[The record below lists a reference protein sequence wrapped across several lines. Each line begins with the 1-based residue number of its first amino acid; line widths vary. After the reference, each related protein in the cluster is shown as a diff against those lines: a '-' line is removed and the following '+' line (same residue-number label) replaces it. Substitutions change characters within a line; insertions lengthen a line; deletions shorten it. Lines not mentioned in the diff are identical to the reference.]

1 MTTRRRRW
9 TRILSR
15 YRIFTNAL
23 ALMISAAGSGILGL
37 LYWGIGAHLASPN
50 AIGRAAGEI
59 AAVTL
64 LSTFAQLS
72 FGSVFQRFLP
82 RAAEKSRGLVV
93 TGYATSMVAALAVGV
108 GYLSLGFTRRFFPSS
123 VEWSLL
129 FIVTVVLY
137 TVFALQDSV
146 LISLRVSRWVALENI
161 LFGVA
166 KLALLI
172 PLARYALGQGVVLS
186 WTIPLAVTIIAVN
199 WYIFARRLPDHIRTS
214 PVAEP
219 LPTLKRML
227 SLSIPQFAGTVL
239 SLLSTSV
246 VSLIVIGKLGA
257 VANAHYYL
265 VAQVA
270 FTPSL
275 FIWSISRLLV
285 VEVSHEPDEQRRHI
299 RQSIIAMGAVM
310 FVSVGIGTVFAH
322 QILDVFGS
330 AYADQGTTLLR
341 LLLLSLPGSV
351 VAALYAAL
359 AWIDGRVW
367 FLMVREVIALV
378 INLSIVLFLISRH
391 GINSVGYAALI
402 TSGVEFALFLPV
414 TMKRI
419 GAVDSGTQESRW

>member
-1 MTTRRRRW
+1 
-9 TRILSR
+9 
-15 YRIFTNAL
+15 
-23 ALMISAAGSGILGL
+23 
-37 LYWGIGAHLASPN
+37 
-50 AIGRAAGEI
+50 
-59 AAVTL
+59 
-64 LSTFAQLS
+64 
-72 FGSVFQRFLP
+72 
-82 RAAEKSRGLVV
+82 
-93 TGYATSMVAALAVGV
+93 
-108 GYLSLGFTRRFFPSS
+108 
-123 VEWSLL
+123 
-129 FIVTVVLY
+129 
-137 TVFALQDSV
+137 
-146 LISLRVSRWVALENI
+146 
-161 LFGVA
+161 
-166 KLALLI
+166 
-172 PLARYALGQGVVLS
+172 
-186 WTIPLAVTIIAVN
+186 
-199 WYIFARRLPDHIRTS
+199 
-214 PVAEP
+214 
-219 LPTLKRML
+219 
-227 SLSIPQFAGTVL
+227 
-239 SLLSTSV
+239 
-246 VSLIVIGKLGA
+246 
-257 VANAHYYL
+257 
-265 VAQVA
+265 VA

-359 AWIDGRVW
+359 AWIDGRGW